1 MNLQGWLDWVVS
13 DHRPSLATLRYDL
26 ERAIP
31 RVSGMW
37 KPWVE
42 DPRDLHGQAFCTDVR
57 SMVLHMR
64 EQRGPIPG
72 DSLLTSRGNG
82 LSVQISNGRGMDL
95 RVRRWPSKV
104 LHGDRVRVVVTPG
117 GGGQPL
123 VREAS
128 EPGKQM
134 ILDEGSG
141 AEVFASPVRTQTGD
155 HDVFSLWWPT
165 EDMMGLEEAVLA
177 AVVDVDNASRVQILA
192 TSPLPPVTESPLLA
206 LPKRT
211 AKPAKNFGD
220 LEPPVSWSGTDDPDE
235 PA

>member
-37 KPWVE
+37 KAWVE
-42 DPRDLHGQAFCTDVR
+42 DPRDLHGPAFCTDVR

-64 EQRGPIPG
+64 EQRGAIAG

-95 RVRRWPSKV
+95 RVRRWPSKM
-104 LHGDRVRVVVTPG
+104 LHGERVRVVVLPG
-117 GGGQPL
+117 GGGQRL
-123 VREAS
+123 IRVAS

-134 ILDEGSG
+134 ALDEGLG
-141 AEVFASPVRTQTGD
+141 AEVFAAPLKTPAGD

-177 AVVDVDNASRVQILA
+177 AVVDVDSASRVQILA
-192 TSPLPPVTESPLLA
+192 TAPLPPVTESPLLS
-206 LPKRT
+206 LPRRV
-211 AKPAKNFGD
+211 ARPANDFGE
-220 LEPPVSWSGTDDPDE
+220 LEPPVRGSGTTDPGE